1 MHSWVETSRELVLK
15 TNLFRLFRVGFRSR
29 ASGKEGKFDVLE
41 TKDWINVVPVTT
53 SGEVLMVR
61 QFRFGSS
68 EDTLEFP
75 AGTVDPGED
84 PAHTAVREL
93 AEETGAQGG
102 KWVTLGSCRP
112 NPAIHTNTC
121 HHYAVEG
128 LSTELGPVKF
138 DEHEEIT
145 LVRVPVEKI
154 DGMIASGEISHALT
168 IVSWHFYKAHK
179 GAAGA

>member
-29 ASGKEGKFDVLE
+29 GSGKEGKFDVLE
-41 TKDWINVVPVTT
+41 TKDWVNVVPVT
-53 SGEVLMVR
+53 SAGNVLIVR
-61 QFRFGSS
+61 QFRFGSG

-93 AEETGAQGG
+93 AEETGAKGG
-102 KWVTLGSCRP
+102 LWTTLGTCRP
-112 NPAIHTNTC
+112 NPAIQTNTC

-128 LSTELGPVKF
+128 LSPDLGPVKF
-138 DEHEEIT
+138 DEHEEIA
-145 LVRVPVEKI
+145 LMQVPLGEI
-154 DGMIASGEISHALT
+154 DGMISKGEISHALT
-168 IVSWHFYKAHK
+168 IVSWHLYKAYK
-179 GAAGA
+179 GAAQL